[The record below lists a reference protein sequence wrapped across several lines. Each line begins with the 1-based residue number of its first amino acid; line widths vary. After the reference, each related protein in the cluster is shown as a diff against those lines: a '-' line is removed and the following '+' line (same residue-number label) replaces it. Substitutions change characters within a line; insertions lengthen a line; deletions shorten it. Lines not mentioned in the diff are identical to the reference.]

1 MELLKSNIV
10 IGLVKGYN
18 IPIKNLHRLEYF
30 MNKNTSNK
38 SRFLLLFVAFAILAG
53 TVFGIFNVAL
63 AKSKPKIDPA
73 NQPTGI
79 TNYPRRNPNAPATT
93 EAGDA
98 SVFDQAN
105 AEEDT
110 VSKDQEGAPNKDA
123 AASTSTTTPASVN
136 TQATETTPVTHNY
149 SILIKKSSFQCFV
162 LDNGKVI
169 ETYNCALG
177 KNTGDK
183 ERSGDMKTPVGTFKV
198 IEVCDASYW
207 THDFHDGKGEI
218 AGAYGPWFFYLDT
231 SEKSKGQWDGI
242 GIHGTHDPSSIGQLI
257 SEGCIR
263 LLNENIEI
271 LKEKYIKVGT
281 MVTIEE

>member
-1 MELLKSNIV
+1 
-10 IGLVKGYN
+10 
-18 IPIKNLHRLEYF
+18 
-30 MNKNTSNK
+30 MNKQTSNK
-38 SRFLLLFVAFAILAG
+38 SRYLLLFVAFAILAG
-53 TVFGIFNVAL
+53 TVFGIFNVAA
-63 AKSKPKIDPA
+63 AKTIKPTVDPNSPA
-73 NQPTGI
+73 AQV
-79 TNYPRRNPNAPATT
+79 TNYPRRDPNKPASPV
-93 EAGDA
+93 AGDA

-105 AEEDT
+105 NQPEECAATDT
-110 VSKDQEGAPNKDA
+110 EVVNNNEA
-123 AASTSTTTPASVN
+123 TTN
-136 TQATETTPVTHNY
+136 TQATAATQAATAPAQVQEAAAETTPIEHNY
-149 SILIKKSSFQCFV
+149 SILIKKSTFDLSV

-169 ETYNCALG
+169 ETYKCALG

-263 LLNENIEI
+263 ILNENVLK
-271 LKEKYIKVGT
+271 LKEKYVKVGT
-281 MVTIEE
+281 LVTIEE